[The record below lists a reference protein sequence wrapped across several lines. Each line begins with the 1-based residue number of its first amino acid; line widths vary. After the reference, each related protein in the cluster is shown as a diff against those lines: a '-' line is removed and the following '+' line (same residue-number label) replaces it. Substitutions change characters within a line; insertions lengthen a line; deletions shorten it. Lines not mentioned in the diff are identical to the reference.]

1 MDSYGRSRKL
11 RGKPSASSAAEPEV
25 KKRSEP
31 PAIDPLTAIKKQF
44 KALQAESA
52 SISTSSASAA
62 VEPEVKKRSTA
73 ISSSSASSEMDELLE
88 LGHLDQLKRRFEAS
102 KNKLENSESS

>member
-1 MDSYGRSRKL
+1 MDAYGRSRKL
-11 RGKPSASSAAEPEV
+11 RCKPSASSAVEPEV

-31 PAIDPLTAIKKQF
+31 PAIDPLPAIKKQF

-52 SISTSSASAA
+52 
-62 VEPEVKKRSTA
+62 A

-88 LGHLDQLKRRFEAS
+88 LGQLGQLKRRFEAS
-102 KNKLENSESS
+102 KNKLENSESSWKHSLTRD